1 MKGHARSSME
11 NRYERREK
19 GTEKKRRGK
28 ESRVSDGVR
37 GRGRSWALFNL
48 SRSVD
53 RAESSASWIG
63 G

>member
-1 MKGHARSSME
+1 MRVEKREWKKERWGE
-11 NRYERREK
+11 NR
-19 GTEKKRRGK
+19 G
-28 ESRVSDGVR
+28 SDGVR
-37 GRGRSWALFNL
+37 ARGRSQALFNL

>member
-1 MKGHARSSME
+1 ME
-11 NRYERREK
+11 NGYKRREWKKERK
-19 GTEKKRRGK
+19 GKSRG
-28 ESRVSDGVR
+28 SYGVR
-37 GRGRSWALFNL
+37 GRGRSQALFNL

>member
-1 MKGHARSSME
+1 ME
-11 NRYERREK
+11 SRYGERAERMEK
-19 GTEKKRRGK
+19 EGRK
-28 ESRVSDGVR
+28 ESE
-37 GRGRSWALFNL
+37 GREAGRSRALFNL

>member
-1 MKGHARSSME
+1 ME
-11 NRYERREK
+11 SRYEGRGERMEK
-19 GTEKKRRGK
+19 EGRK
-28 ESRVSDGVR
+28 ESK
-37 GRGRSWALFNL
+37 GREGGRSQALFNL